1 MTYKINEILQFV
13 KENDVKFIRLAFCDL
28 TGRQKNI
35 SIMPGELERAFEK
48 GIALDA
54 FSVPGFE
61 NAVTGDLF
69 LCPDASTLSIL
80 PWRPSH
86 GRVARFMCNIKYPSG
101 KPFEGDCRSLLSA
114 VQNQAAEAG
123 YAVKAGAECEFYL
136 FKLDEHGMNTNQPL
150 DLAGYMDVSPLDRGE
165 NVRRDICLT
174 LEDMGI
180 PPESSHHEKGPGQ
193 NEIDFKYNDAL
204 TTADRL
210 ITVKW
215 VISTAAARSGLHAS
229 FEPMPLENAPGSGL
243 HFNLSLFKE
252 GKNIFKAASDGH
264 CPQAESFMAGILENI
279 GDITAFLVPSPLS
292 YKRLSALSSPHFLGF
307 ERGARSKIIRIP
319 AASGEN
325 VRLELRSPDPL
336 CNPYLAL
343 SAVILAGLDGI
354 KREARPEAQ
363 PISALPLSL
372 SEAARRSLKSPL
384 ITQNMPPLLYKN
396 YLARITGGKTEG

>member
-215 VISTAAARSGLHAS
+215 VISTAAARS
-229 FEPMPLENAPGSGL
+229 
-243 HFNLSLFKE
+243 
-252 GKNIFKAASDGH
+252 AASTSTPKRAY
-264 CPQAESFMAGILENI
+264 CSLACSNLVMA
-279 GDITAFLVPSPLS
+279 VPP
-292 YKRLSALSSPHFLGF
+292 
-307 ERGARSKIIRIP
+307 
-319 AASGEN
+319 
-325 VRLELRSPDPL
+325 
-336 CNPYLAL
+336 
-343 SAVILAGLDGI
+343 
-354 KREARPEAQ
+354 
-363 PISALPLSL
+363 
-372 SEAARRSLKSPL
+372 
-384 ITQNMPPLLYKN
+384 
-396 YLARITGGKTEG
+396 